1 MTSSRPSSL
10 PIELDRIYRIRSSG
24 LWHVAG
30 RVGQDEAGDLVHDA
44 VVKTLEAGRKEP
56 IHDTVG
62 FLFRVTRNALFDRF
76 RSKMRRSKVLEYGL
90 EDNDAADTG
99 ASPERSAIASERL
112 ARVLAFIDTM
122 PPRRREA
129 FLLCRVEE
137 LTYAQA
143 ARRMGVSVHAIEK
156 HMTAAMA
163 QLFAEFEPE

>member
-1 MTSSRPSSL
+1 MAGDRAPLLSPD
-10 PIELDRIYRIRSSG
+10 IDRIYRSRSSG

-30 RVGQDEAGDLVHDA
+30 PARDEAGDLVHDA
-44 VVKTLEAGRKEP
+44 IVKTLEAERKEP
-56 IHDTVG
+56 IHDPVG

-76 RSKMRRSKVLEYGL
+76 RSKARRSRVLEYGL
-90 EDNDAADTG
+90 DDTDAPDTG

-112 ARVLAFIDTM
+112 SRVLAFIDTM

-143 ARRMGVSVHAIEK
+143 ARRMGISVHAIEK
-156 HMTAAMA
+156 HMSAAMA
-163 QLFAEFEPE
+163 QLFAEFESE